1 MDRIVWDGSIVGDFT
16 DRLRRVLRHLEDNEA
31 LLHEVSSSL
40 EYVGTG
46 KPNDAVAQIRALIR
60 EVSNTLASLDE
71 TTASLRRGMYQT
83 MELFE
88 TTERQNVNRV
98 LQSGADIT
106 GHKAGGIY
114 VETGKRIRPPVITP
128 SHADVNPVW
137 LVNLASDNYETKR
150 R

>member
-31 LLHEVSSSL
+31 VLHEVSSSL
-40 EYVGTG
+40 EYIGTG
-46 KPNDAVAQIRALIR
+46 KSNDAVAQIRAMIR
-60 EVSNTLASLDE
+60 EVSSKLESLDE

-88 TTERQNVNRV
+88 TVETQNVNRV
-98 LQSGADIT
+98 LQSSADIT
-106 GHKAGGIY
+106 GRKAGGIY
-114 VETGKRIRPPVITP
+114 VAAGKRMKPPVITP
-128 SHADVNPVW
+128 LHADVNPVW
-137 LVNLASDNYETKR
+137 LINLASDNYETKR